1 VIFSYEKKANLNL
14 LDSGYNL
21 IAYGWGDMGNGEKP
35 SELHKLPLK
44 HMTDKACL
52 AIMGDRITD
61 TMMCA
66 GDPNKAHG
74 TCKV

>member
-1 VIFSYEKKANLNL
+1 
-14 LDSGYNL
+14 
-21 IAYGWGDMGNGEKP
+21 MGNGEKP
-35 SELHKLPLK
+35 SELHKLPLA
-44 HMTDKACL
+44 HITDKACL

-74 TCKV
+74 TCKVCFSLIADLSVFFRT